1 MLYKKF
7 KIVSLENIHGF
18 WFCFLLSGMFMK
30 LVNDD
35 PIEKQI
41 AQEKLVLYLTVSTNL
56 TIPQTNRQPNY
67 HL

>member
-1 MLYKKF
+1 
-7 KIVSLENIHGF
+7 
-18 WFCFLLSGMFMK
+18 MK

>member
-1 MLYKKF
+1 MVLL
-7 KIVSLENIHGF
+7 S
-18 WFCFLLSGMFMK
+18 LSGMFMTH
-30 LVNDD
+30 VNDD

-41 AQEKLVLYLTVSTNL
+41 AQEKLVLYLTVSTTL